1 MSSKQKAKKKKGG
14 AGRAERARI
23 QKELWAFNQ
32 TVEHGFPNKPSA
44 LGYDPQLRLMAIGTS
59 NGVLKVYGKP
69 GVEFIGC
76 HQNAV
81 PVTKLFFLPGQ
92 GRIVSWLSDNTLHL
106 WEINDKDDNSI
117 LEEVQNCPMEG
128 KLKKVSVC
136 CLSMDATVFYVGTE
150 SGNIFMLDIAK
161 FESDNERIIY
171 QDVVM
176 QNVPDDYKVNPGPVE
191 AICQHPT
198 DPEKLLIGYNRGLI
212 VIWDSKELQVDATF
226 VCNQQLESL
235 CWRRDGAMFSSSH
248 SDGSYTLWDVENMT
262 PAKDSTVPYAREFL
276 QGVKKA
282 GVKFSRLF
290 ALRENGNNKMLAE
303 ITRYAVD
310 DMQFTKSHKDSSYII
325 MNVDETNAP
334 FTDPIVPYGPFP
346 CKAIPKFL
354 LLTSAEGDFNIF
366 SGAMPRASFGDHNVV
381 NVFQEDSHHVA
392 FDFTSKIIDFFVMC
406 SGGPAD
412 EYDKPHTVGVL
423 CEEELVFIDLT
434 SEGWPCH
441 SLPYLSS
448 LHASSITSSCQVSNV
463 PSDIYEQIVSAGEH
477 QMMNVVSRRE
487 WPLDGGQNLA
497 DAPVSRDLLLTGHE
511 DGSLKF
517 WDCSSTALRFLYKL
531 STANI
536 LETDVDVNGTG
547 EDEEEWPPFRKAG
560 LFDPFSDDP
569 RLGITQ
575 IVMCPLTGMLVLG
588 GSAGQVMCFQLADKE
603 MVRRVESFNCRIVGE
618 VDGFIWKG
626 HGPLDVKSEPVRQD
640 PGFHCE
646 CVAQAWPPAGITAM
660 AFQSLWGVG
669 AFGTSHGF
677 AVFDSMQ
684 HKPIFSQCTLNPN
697 DLSATGEAIQRK
709 KSLKKSLRASI
720 RRLRKGRQKAD
731 DKTRRAP
738 EGGDVPPAE
747 RRVEARSSSS
757 ETMVSLVRCLYF
769 ANSFIRDGNTPSAS
783 LWVGTNSGI
792 IYVFTL
798 DIPVGENRV
807 MGSVL
812 ADIAKEVKLKHGAP
826 VVSMAVVDGDSN
838 PIPDPIEIKH
848 QRAKPPTPTGH
859 QLIVCSEEQFKAF
872 SMPNLKP
879 LRKVKLTA
887 QDGSKV
893 RKVAFVNFR
902 NKSGNISENAIV
914 CCTNLGEIAIFG
926 IDHLKKDF
934 SYPLLSQANVAGIMS
949 LVFTSRGEG
958 FYLLSPSEFSRF
970 SISTRNITEP
980 QCVINISSARD
991 GSMENRIADVHH
1003 QGKTS
1008 RPTANGDAGGEEDK
1022 EQTVEEL
1029 VNEVDELLAKSG
1041 INVSIEGDTEENID
1055 MANITIDEVREFE
1068 KTERHEIDGGYMVS
1082 SERTTMQM
1090 QKTTHTE
1097 SRTSEHNG
1105 VEELEELQIQE

>member
-1 MSSKQKAKKKKGG
+1 MSSKQKVKKKKGG
-14 AGRAERARI
+14 AGKAERLKI

-44 LGYDPQLRLMAIGTS
+44 LGYDPVLRLMAVGTS

-76 HQNAV
+76 HQNAA
-81 PVTKLFFLPGQ
+81 PVRKLFFLPGQ
-92 GRIVSWLSDNTLHL
+92 GKMISWCGDNTLHL
-106 WEINDKDDNSI
+106 WEINNRQDNDV
-117 LEEVQNCPMEG
+117 LEEVQNYFMEG

-136 CLSMDATVFYVGTE
+136 CLSMDSTAFYIGTE
-150 SGNIFMLDIAK
+150 GGNILVMDVPK
-161 FESDNERIIY
+161 FELDNDHVIY

-198 DPEKLLIGYNRGLI
+198 EPEKLLIGYNRGLI

-235 CWRRDGAMFSSSH
+235 CWRRDGAQFSSSH
-248 SDGSYTLWDVENMT
+248 SDGSYTVWDIETMT
-262 PAKDSTVPYAREFL
+262 ATKDATVPYAREFL

-310 DMQFTKSHKDSSYII
+310 DMQFTKSHKDNSYII

-346 CKAIPKFL
+346 CKAIPKL
-354 LLTSAEGDFNIF
+354 LYLTTEESTIMIF

-381 NVFQEDSHHVA
+381 NIFEEEAKHVA
-392 FDFTSKIIDFFVMC
+392 FDFTSKVIDFFVMT
-406 SGGPAD
+406 GGEPGD
-412 EYDKPHTVGVL
+412 EYDNPHTVAVL
-423 CEEELVFIDLT
+423 CEEEIVFIDLL
-434 SEGWPCH
+434 SEGWPYY

-448 LHASSITSSCQVSNV
+448 LHASSITSSSQVSNV
-463 PSDIYEQIVSAGEH
+463 PSDIYEKIVSAGEH
-477 QMMNVVSRRE
+477 QMMGTVSKRE

-497 DAPVSRDLLLTGHE
+497 DSPVSRDILLTGHE
-511 DGSLKF
+511 DGSVKF
-517 WDCSSTALRFLYKL
+517 WDSSTTSLKFLYKL
-531 STANI
+531 STGNI
-536 LETDVDVNGTG
+536 LQTEMDGNEGN
-547 EDEEEWPPFRKAG
+547 EEEEEWPPFRKAG

-575 IVMCPLTGMLVLG
+575 IVMCPLTGKLLLG
-588 GSAGQVMCFQLADKE
+588 GSAGQVMYFQLEEKE
-603 MVRRVESFNCRIVGE
+603 MVRRVDAFNCRIVGE

-626 HGPLDVKSEPVRQD
+626 HGPLETKQEPVRQD

-646 CVAQAWPPAGITAM
+646 CVAQAWPPAGITSM
-660 AFQSLWGVG
+660 AFQSLWEVG

-720 RRLRKGRQKAD
+720 RRLRKGRQKGEQA
-731 DKTRRAP
+731 RRPP

-747 RRVEARSSSS
+747 RRVEARSSS
-757 ETMVSLVRCLYF
+757 ENMISLVRSIYF
-769 ANSFIRDGNTPSAS
+769 ANSFIRDANAPAPS
-783 LWVGTNSGI
+783 LWVGTNAGI

-798 DIPVGENRV
+798 NIPVGENRV
-807 MGSVL
+807 MGNVM
-812 ADIAKEVKLKHGAP
+812 AEIAKEVKLKHGAP
-826 VVSMAVVDGDSN
+826 VVSLVVVDGDCN

-848 QRAKPPTPTGH
+848 QRAKPPTTTGH

-887 QDGSKV
+887 HDGSKV
-893 RKVAFVNFR
+893 RKVSFVNFK
-902 NKSGNISENAIV
+902 NKSGSYAETAIL
-914 CCTNLGEIAIFG
+914 CCTNLGDVSIFG
-926 IDHLKKDF
+926 IEQLKKD
-934 SYPLLSQANVAGIMS
+934 YTYDLLSQANVAGIMS
-949 LVFTSRGEG
+949 LIFTSRGEG
-958 FYLLSPSEFSRF
+958 FYLLSPSELSRF
-970 SISTRNITEP
+970 SVSTRHITEP
-980 QCVINISSARD
+980 QCTVTVSERGD
-991 GSMENRIADVHH
+991 PRTADVIQHH
-1003 QGKTS
+1003 VNQ
-1008 RPTANGDAGGEEDK
+1008 PTANGDAGGEE

-1041 INVSIEGDTEENID
+1041 INVSMDDDTEENID
-1055 MANITIDEVREFE
+1055 IANITVDEVREFE
-1068 KTERHEIDGGYMVS
+1068 RTDHQEFDGGYMVS
-1082 SERTTMQM
+1082 TERTTMQ
-1090 QKTTHTE
+1090 KTRHTE
-1097 SRTSEHNG
+1097 YQTSEHNG